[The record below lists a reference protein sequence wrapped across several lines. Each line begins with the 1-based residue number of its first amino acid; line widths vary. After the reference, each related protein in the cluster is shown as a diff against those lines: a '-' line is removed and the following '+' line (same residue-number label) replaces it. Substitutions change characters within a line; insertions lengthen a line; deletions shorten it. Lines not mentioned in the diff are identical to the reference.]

1 MLVDGIIL
9 GTMSVAGGYL
19 LWRKMPP
26 KARAVAI
33 KYNLTTDVVIS
44 LGVYFLIAPGTVT
57 GMTAAVWAGI
67 LTSMLLHVAAHPDE
81 YAWMH
86 EGIEEAKRGCGALL
100 NTVKAAVESGK
111 AQEVVDKVN

>member
-1 MLVDGIIL
+1 MLLDGIVL

-26 KARAVAI
+26 RARAMAI
-33 KYNLTTDVVIS
+33 KYNLTTDIVVS

-57 GMTAAVWAGI
+57 GITAAAWAGI

-81 YAWMH
+81 YAWMS
-86 EGIEEAKRGCGALL
+86 EGIEEAKKGCGSLL
-100 NTVKAAVESGK
+100 GAVKEAVASGK
-111 AQEVVDKVN
+111 ATDVARSN